1 MGHSVGAQLVAALFN
16 NFIKSLSSEEQN
28 IIKEVFLVC
37 GLYDATYLPN
47 SSLNEILKLSE
58 EDAKSV
64 SPQFMELTVPTHIK
78 FYIITVENESPLF
91 IAQSRDYYKKLQ
103 DSSLQSN
110 FLLYEGQ
117 DHFSVVENLTEESYE
132 LTQLLIKTI
141 C

>member
-1 MGHSVGAQLVAALFN
+1 MGHSVGAQLVSALFS
-16 NFIKSLSSEEQN
+16 NFIKTLSSEEQN
-28 IIKEVFLVC
+28 LIKAVFLIC

-47 SSLNEILKLSE
+47 SSLNKILKLSE

-64 SPQFMELTVPTHIK
+64 SPQFMELTAPIHIK
-78 FYIITVENESPLF
+78 FHVITVKNESPLF
-91 IAQSRDYYKKLQ
+91 IAQSRDFYKSLQ
-103 DSSLQSN
+103 DRNLQSS

>member
-1 MGHSVGAQLVAALFN
+1 MGHSVGAQLVAALFTK
-16 NFIKSLSSEEQN
+16 FIENLSNEEQN
-28 IIKEVFLVC
+28 IIKAVFLVC

-58 EDAKSV
+58 EEAKSV
-64 SPQFMELTVPTHIK
+64 SPQFMELTAPTHIK
-78 FYIITVENESPLF
+78 FYVITVENESPLF
-91 IAQSRDYYKKLQ
+91 IAQSRDFYKKLQ
-103 DSSLQSN
+103 DCNLQSS

-132 LTQLLIKTI
+132 LIQLLIKTI

>member
-1 MGHSVGAQLVAALFN
+1 MGHSVGAQLVSALFS
-16 NFIKSLSSEEQN
+16 NFIKTLSSEEQN
-28 IIKEVFLVC
+28 LIKAVFLIC

-47 SSLNEILKLSE
+47 SSLNKILKLSE

-64 SPQFMELTVPTHIK
+64 SPQFMELTAPIHIK
-78 FYIITVENESPLF
+78 FHVITVENESPLF
-91 IAQSRDYYKKLQ
+91 IAQSRDFYKSLQ
-103 DSSLQSN
+103 DRNLQSS